1 MKNTI
6 LSCTEVSFRA
16 PHLPSLRLTRESS
29 ANNNVVV
36 LWVSIKNEVPIGG
49 VLERNN
55 HTCVL

>member
-1 MKNTI
+1 MQNTI
-6 LSCTEVSFRA
+6 LPGTEVSFKA

-29 ANNNVVV
+29 TNDNVVV
-36 LWVSIKNEVPIGG
+36 LWVSIKNEVSIGG